1 MYHSVPDSF
10 ERLIDTISELYIY
23 VCPGRW
29 MNACMFVYEYDSYQ
43 DMCSFYDILFNV
55 LPLTMANNLF
65 S

>member
-1 MYHSVPDSF
+1 MYVRVD
-10 ERLIDTISELYIY
+10 
-23 VCPGRW
+23 GW